1 MQEVDHSG
9 GCSLEEIGRF
19 FFKFQQ
25 FLKDQDLDWK
35 MRAST
40 VIFWLT
46 IGFVVKRA
54 LYLKV
59 DAQVNSAYLSI
70 N

>member
-9 GCSLEEIGRF
+9 GCSLEEVGRF

-25 FLKDQDLDWK
+25 FLKDQDEDWK

-46 IGFVVKRA
+46 IGFVVMPA
-54 LYLKV
+54 LYSKV
-59 DAQVNSAYLSI
+59 DAQVNAANSSI
-70 N
+70 K